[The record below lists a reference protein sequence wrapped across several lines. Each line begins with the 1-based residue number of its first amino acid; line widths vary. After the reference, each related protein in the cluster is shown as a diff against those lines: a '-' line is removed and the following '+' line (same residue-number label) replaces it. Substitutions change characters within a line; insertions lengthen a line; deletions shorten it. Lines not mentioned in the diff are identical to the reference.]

1 MPLRLLAVAAALTLG
16 SAATTPTALAAPAAT
31 TAKATTKADAGA
43 TRTLHALFARQWEDS
58 ARRYPEWATWRGDHR
73 YDDRLGE
80 VSPEAEQAAL
90 AQERRWLAEARAIPR
105 ARLSPADRVSLDL
118 FIEQR
123 ERHLAEQP
131 FEGWRSLRIAAMGGV
146 QSEFSSLL
154 RMMPMTGRA
163 DAAKVLA
170 RMAALPRRIDQ
181 EIALM
186 RRGLALGW
194 VPAAPVLDRA
204 LAQID
209 AQLPAD
215 PTAGPFFEPWRRLPP
230 TLPAAERAALEAQAR
245 GAIERDVVP
254 AMRRLRE
261 FVAGE
266 YRAKAPADG
275 SLARYPDGA
284 RVYEMLVRQ
293 RTTTALGADAIHA
306 LGLREL
312 AQLRA
317 EMEDVKRST
326 GFSGDFAAFVKW
338 LNTDPRFF
346 VSGPDELLQ
355 RYRAIAKRFDAEM
368 PRLFAEL
375 PRGTYGVR
383 AMPEHLGPDAAE
395 FYEGGAADGSRP
407 GWFNANLVGWRQQTT
422 WGMATLVAHEAVPG
436 HHLQGARALELSD
449 LPDFRREGGGYTA
462 YVEGWALYAETLMR
476 ELGAYDDP
484 YSLFGH
490 LQWQAFRAARLVV
503 DTGLH
508 ARGWSRQQAIDFM
521 VERTGVDRP
530 FVEAE
535 VDRYTSDPGQAL
547 GYMVGRLKLDE
558 LRARAQAR
566 LGPKFDLR
574 RFHNALIDQGEL
586 PLSTL
591 ETLVDEWIAR
601 EARRR

>member
-1 MPLRLLAVAAALTLG
+1 MPFRLLAVAAALTLG
-16 SAATTPTALAAPAAT
+16 TAATVPTALAAPKTATARADNAAT
-31 TAKATTKADAGA
+31 RA
-43 TRTLHALFARQWEDS
+43 LHALFARQWEDS
-58 ARRYPEWATWRGDHR
+58 ARRFPEWATWRGDHR
-73 YDDRLGE
+73 FDDRLGE
-80 VSPEAEQAAL
+80 VSPEAERTAT

-105 ARLSPADRVSLDL
+105 ARLSPQDRVSLDL

-131 FEGWRSLRIAAMGGV
+131 FEGWRSLRIEAMGGV
-146 QSEFSSLL
+146 QSDFSGLL
-154 RMMPMTGRA
+154 RMMPMDGRA

-186 RRGLALGW
+186 RRGMALGW
-194 VPAAPVLDRA
+194 VPAAPVLERA
-204 LAQID
+204 IAQID

-215 PTAGPFFEPWRRLPP
+215 PAAGPFFEPFRRLPP
-230 TLPAAERAALEAQAR
+230 AMAEAERAALQAQGR
-245 GAIERDVVP
+245 EAIEREVVP
-254 AMRRLRE
+254 AMRRLRD

-275 SLARYPDGA
+275 SLMHYPDGA

-293 RTTTALGADAIHA
+293 RTTTDLGADAIHA
-306 LGLREL
+306 IGLREL
-312 AQLRA
+312 EKDRA
-317 EMEDVKRST
+317 EMERVMRST

-346 VSGPDELLQ
+346 VASADELLM

-383 AMPEHLGPDAAE
+383 GMPEHMGPDAAE
-395 FYEGGAADGSRP
+395 FYEGGAVDGSRP
-407 GWFNANLVGWRQQTT
+407 GWFNANLVGWRQQPV
-422 WGMATLVAHEAVPG
+422 WGMQTLVAHEAVPG
-436 HHLQGARALELSD
+436 HHLQGARALELD
-449 LPDFRREGGGYTA
+449 ELPEFRREGGGYTA

-476 ELGAYDDP
+476 EIGAYDDP

-503 DTGLH
+503 DTGIH
-508 ARGWSRQQAIDFM
+508 AKGWSRQQAIDFM
-521 VERTGVDRP
+521 VERTGVDRA

-547 GYMVGRLKLDE
+547 GYMVGRLKIDE
-558 LRARAQAR
+558 LRARAQSR

-574 RFHNALIDQGEL
+574 RFHNALIDHGEL

-601 EARRR
+601 EARR

>member
-1 MPLRLLAVAAALTLG
+1 MPLRTLAVAAALTLG
-16 SAATTPTALAAPAAT
+16 SAATLPTALAAPAA
-31 TAKATTKADAGA
+31 AA
-43 TRTLHALFARQWEDS
+43 TRADSAATRALHALFARHWEDS
-58 ARRYPEWATWRGDHR
+58 ARLYPEWATWRGDHR
-73 YDDRLGE
+73 FDDRLE
-80 VSPEAEQAAL
+80 DVSPEAERAAT

-105 ARLSPADRVSLDL
+105 ARLSPEDRVSLDL

-131 FEGWRSLRIAAMGGV
+131 FEGWRSLRIEAMGGV
-146 QSEFSSLL
+146 QSDLSGLL
-154 RMMPMTGRA
+154 RMMPMDSRA

-170 RMAALPRRIDQ
+170 RLAALPRRIDQ

-186 RRGLALGW
+186 RRGMAIGW
-194 VPAAPVLDRA
+194 VPAAPVLERA

-215 PTAGPFFEPWRRLPP
+215 PAAGPFFEPFRRLPP
-230 TLPAAERAALEAQAR
+230 AMPEAERAALQAQGR
-245 GAIERDVVP
+245 EAIERDVAP
-254 AMRRLRE
+254 AMRRLRD

-275 SLARYPDGA
+275 SLMHYPDGQ

-293 RTTTALGADAIHA
+293 RTTTDLGADAIHA
-306 LGLREL
+306 IGLREL
-312 AQLRA
+312 DKNRA
-317 EMEDVKRST
+317 EMERVMRST
-326 GFSGDFAAFVKW
+326 GFQGDFAAFVKW

-346 VSGPDELLQ
+346 VASADELLM
-355 RYRAIAKRFDAEM
+355 RYQAMAKRFDAEM

-383 AMPEHLGPDAAE
+383 AMPEHMGPDASE
-395 FYEGGAADGSRP
+395 FYEGGAVDGSRP
-407 GWFNANLVGWRQQTT
+407 GWFNANLVGWRQQPT

-436 HHLQGARALELSD
+436 HHLQGARALELHG
-449 LPDFRREGGGYTA
+449 LPEFRREGGGYTA

-503 DTGLH
+503 DTGIH
-508 ARGWSRQQAIDFM
+508 AQGWSRQQAIDFM
-521 VERTGVDRP
+521 VERTGVERAY
-530 FVEAE
+530 VEAE

-547 GYMVGRLKLDE
+547 GYMVGRLKIDE

-574 RFHNALIDQGEL
+574 RFHNALIDHGEL

-591 ETLVDEWIAR
+591 QTLVDEWIAR
-601 EARRR
+601 EARR